1 MAGQTQEMTDS
12 SKPKGFAARI
22 LGDQPTGLQ
31 KTLFWLM
38 ILSLTLWPICF
49 FVSIFFFDAP
59 IRSTVD
65 EISRWGMVLTIWLY
79 PLYLLPLMR
88 LWFQL
93 SKRLR
98 A

>member
-1 MAGQTQEMTDS
+1 MTQGVTDNF
-12 SKPKGFAARI
+12 KPKGFAARI

-65 EISRWGMVLTIWLY
+65 EISRWGMCHGDS
-79 PLYLLPLMR
+79 PLDS
-88 LWFQL
+88 L
-93 SKRLR
+93 S
-98 A
+98 